1 MFKKILLAT
10 DFSEAAETAKWL
22 TETLAEGGEGL
33 DLTVLTVLDP
43 EQELPEEGVFLPS
56 DQAEAHERKK
66 LRVEREEALVDY
78 CHALKGRGIPAAQ
91 EVREGRPAEVIIE
104 FAREWGADVIVIGAV
119 GKSSAREQSLGKT
132 AQDILKRST
141 VPVLVAAHHT

>member
-10 DFSEAAETAKWL
+10 DFSEAADTAKWL
-22 TETLAEGGEGL
+22 TQTLAEGGDGI

-78 CHALKGRGIPAAQ
+78 CRALKGRGIASAQ
-91 EVREGRPAEVIIE
+91 EVREGHPAEVIID
-104 FAREWGADVIVIGAV
+104 FARAWGADVIVIGAV
-119 GKSSAREQSLGKT
+119 GRSSGRERSLGKT
-132 AQDILKRST
+132 AHDILKRST
-141 VPVLVAAHHT
+141 VPVLVAAHRT

>member
-22 TETLAEGGEGL
+22 TETLVEGGEGT

-43 EQELPEEGVFLPS
+43 LQELPEEGVFLPS
-56 DQAEAHERKK
+56 DRAEAHERKK

-78 CHALKGRGIPAAQ
+78 CHGLKGRGIAAAQ
-91 EVREGRPAEVIIE
+91 EVREGNPASGIID
-104 FAREWGADVIVIGAV
+104 FARQWGADVIVIGAV
-119 GKSSAREQSLGKT
+119 GRSSTREKTLGKT
-132 AQDILKRST
+132 AHEILKRST
-141 VPVLVAAHHT
+141 VPVLVAAHRA